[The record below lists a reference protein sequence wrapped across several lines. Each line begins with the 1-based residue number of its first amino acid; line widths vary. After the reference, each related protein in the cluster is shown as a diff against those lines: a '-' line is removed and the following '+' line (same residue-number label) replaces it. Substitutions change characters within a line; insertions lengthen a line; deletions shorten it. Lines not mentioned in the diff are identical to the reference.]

1 MDNPSENKALSS
13 ISCCNLASLDI
24 FFFFLLSASMPLF
37 LFWVSWTCLQ
47 NCWTFLD
54 LFLFLRPK
62 VLSTTMP
69 FLPSFCIAL
78 SLSSLLEPPMV
89 PAAASRGPVRQCVR
103 FAAATRAGAVLA
115 AVELCKSALWLGHA
129 ATSSLA
135 RRRKAVHEC
144 YR

>member
-24 FFFFLLSASMPLF
+24 FFFFLLSASMP
-37 LFWVSWTCLQ
+37 
-47 NCWTFLD
+47 

-89 PAAASRGPVRQCVR
+89 PAAASYASWRAL
-103 FAAATRAGAVLA
+103 AAAASRTASSTRALRRGD
-115 AVELCKSALWLGHA
+115 
-129 ATSSLA
+129 A
-135 RRRKAVHEC
+135 RGRC
-144 YR
+144 WPQ